1 MRRSLDGG
9 RCSTSLGSAP
19 WWGTGPRSSAFG
31 LILPAGQAS
40 PHPRCPA
47 PEHLPQLSVLGG
59 ARGGRDISSTCDRAG
74 GSLAGAL
81 QALPRGKSGQDM
93 PASRGG
99 SLIPISSL
107 ISHALKVRVP
117 SSSPRCSA
125 ESPGC
130 VGRTLVSRVDL
141 PSTEE

>member
-1 MRRSLDGG
+1 MRRSLEGG

-19 WWGTGPRSSAFG
+19 WWGTVPLSSAFG

-40 PHPRCPA
+40 PHPRCPS
-47 PEHLPQLSVLGG
+47 PEHLPQLSVLGS
-59 ARGGRDISSTCDRAG
+59 ARGGRDIASTFDRAG
-74 GSLAGAL
+74 GSLASAL
-81 QALPRGKSGQDM
+81 QALPRGKSGKDI
-93 PASRGG
+93 PASCGG
-99 SLIPISSL
+99 SLIPISSY

-117 SSSPRCSA
+117 CPSLRCPA

-130 VGRTLVSRVDL
+130 VGRTSVSRVDL